1 MQCSAQIDSESK
13 KIREKNSWQIKNAKF
28 ADMKPF
34 AKTAA
39 HRLAAVFAARRN
51 CASRWSQACVARRWR
66 NGALS
71 CSVCAAWPGW
81 FDKVRPM
88 RAAEL
93 QQRIAAT
100 HAAIM

>member
-39 HRLAAVFAARRN
+39 HRLAAVFVV
-51 CASRWSQACVARRWR
+51 CCFCVCCWLLVCVARRWR